1 MMSFEEQLKKDG
13 ERIKSLENWSEIA
26 KGFYRF
32 NASPKA
38 CYEICIMHKPNKCDI
53 AESIANL
60 YCTGEWIMADS
71 SVVFMREVMH
81 YGSLKK
87 CLSTAA
93 DDYVQSL
100 QEELCEE
107 EGY

>member
-1 MMSFEEQLKKDG
+1 MMSFEEQLKKDS
-13 ERIKSLENWSEIA
+13 ERIKSLENWSEIT

-32 NASPKA
+32 IIAPKV
-38 CYEICIMHKPNKCDI
+38 CYEICIMYKPDKIDI

-60 YCTGEWIMADS
+60 YFTGEWIMTDG

-81 YGSLKK
+81 YGSLKQ

-93 DDYVQSL
+93 DDYAQSL
-100 QEELCEE
+100 QEELSEDE
-107 EGY
+107 NH